1 MLTYERRLVD
11 NKVTLISDMLT
22 NYEDF
27 LKLVDN
33 KVTIIELLTIQ
44 LPSATC

>member
-11 NKVTLISDMLT
+11 NKVILISDMLT
-22 NYEDF
+22 NYENF